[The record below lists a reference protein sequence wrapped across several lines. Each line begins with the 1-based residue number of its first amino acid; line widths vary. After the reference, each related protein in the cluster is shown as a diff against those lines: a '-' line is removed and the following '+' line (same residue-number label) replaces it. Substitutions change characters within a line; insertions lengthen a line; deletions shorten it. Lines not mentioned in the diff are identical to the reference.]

1 MSSEKVP
8 SVRQAVLAGGFLLL
22 LGVMGWRLLHLYSV
36 GRPYDPLLS
45 PTRNFLTMALARDSS
60 GLVRTG
66 ASASAVQWALETGR
80 ESPMVLRD
88 LLRDLSVSA
97 GRRTG
102 EEIFVIFHGTSRGIC
117 LNRPLSVTSPA
128 RSPTPALRPSA
139 RIVGSVPSGRG
150 ARSIRSV

>member
-1 MSSEKVP
+1 MSSEKVR

-36 GRPYDPLLS
+36 GRPYDPLLP
-45 PTRNFLTMALARDSS
+45 PTRNFLTMALARDSNA
-60 GLVRTG
+60 LVRTG

-80 ESPMVLRD
+80 ENPMVLRD

-117 LNRPLSVTSPA
+117 LNRPLSVTFAGAIPD
-128 RSPTPALRPSA
+128 A
-139 RIVGSVPSGRG
+139 RIQTISTDCGKRP
-150 ARSIRSV
+150 